1 MRFVVVEKIPLARF
15 SAPSPRQVAR
25 DARWCCCCY
34 DIGRE
39 FPGRGLG
46 RVPRRVSSDDDSRS
60 GRRALPTS
68 EMGWITSRSKGC
80 AALLTNI
87 GTLVLQVTRLS
98 NGMRVVSEQVPGAS
112 TSTVGVWIDAGSRYE
127 TDSTN
132 GTAHFLEHMAFKGTE
147 KRSVKDLE
155 VEIED
160 IGGHLN
166 AYTSR
171 EQTCYFAKVQNGHV
185 GQAVDILS
193 DILQNSKL
201 EEPAIERERDVI
213 LREMQEIEGMPEEV
227 VFDHLHATAFQHS
240 PLGRTILGP
249 ADNVRAITRQN
260 LVDYISTNYTA
271 DRMVI
276 AASGGVD
283 HATLVKAAEQHFS
296 KLPEKGVSTAD
307 LVRNEPAF
315 FTGSEVRMR
324 DPDQP
329 LVHLAIAFEGASWT
343 DPDSIPLMVMQT
355 MLGTWDKNASS
366 GRHGGSKLAEL
377 VATNNLADSM
387 MAFNTNYHDTGLFG
401 VYATADPNT
410 SNLEDLCWGIM
421 RHTAGMCYNVSESD
435 VSRAKNQLKASILY
449 SQDGTTGT
457 AEELGRS
464 MLVYGRRIPRA
475 ELFARIDAVDAA
487 TIKAIANKFIFD
499 QDIAVATLGN
509 TQFMPDYTWL
519 RRRTYMLRY

>member
-1 MRFVVVEKIPLARF
+1 MPSHSLAY
-15 SAPSPRQVAR
+15 PRT
-25 DARWCCCCY
+25 
-34 DIGRE
+34 
-39 FPGRGLG
+39 L
-46 RVPRRVSSDDDSRS
+46 
-60 GRRALPTS
+60 RAQT
-68 EMGWITSRSKGC
+68 
-80 AALLTNI
+80 
-87 GTLVLQVTRLS
+87 TRLS
-98 NGMRVVSEQVPGAS
+98 NGMRVISEHIPSAS

-132 GTAHFLEHMAFKGTE
+132 GTAHFLEHMAFKGTQ

-155 VEIED
+155 VEIEN

-201 EEPAIERERDVI
+201 EESAIERERDVI

-249 ADNVRAITRQN
+249 ADNVRGITRQN

-276 AASGGVD
+276 AASGGLD
-283 HATLVKAAEQHFS
+283 HAALVKAAEAHFS
-296 KLPEKGVSTAD
+296 KLPEKGVSTAE
-307 LVRNEPAF
+307 LVKNEPAF

-355 MLGTWDKNASS
+355 MLGTWDKNAAS
-366 GRHGGSKLAEL
+366 GRNGGSKLTEL
-377 VATNNLADSM
+377 VATNKLAESI
-387 MAFNTNYHDTGLFG
+387 MAFNTNYHDNGLFG
-401 VYATADPNT
+401 VYATADPEK

-421 RHTAGMCYNVSESD
+421 RHTTGMCYNVSDAD
-435 VSRAKNQLKASILY
+435 VARAKNQLKASILY
-449 SQDGTTGT
+449 SQDGTTGA
-457 AEELGRS
+457 AEDLGRS
-464 MLVYGRRIPRA
+464 LLVYGRRIPRA
-475 ELFARIDAVDAA
+475 ELFARIDAVDAE
-487 TIKAIANKFIFD
+487 TIKAVANKFVFD